1 MRKFCPEILAKS
13 EPPVS
18 LKQHIEECL
27 TVYESLKN
35 AFERLPVSNS
45 EHFWE
50 IVRFGIIFHDLGKS
64 HVEFQKMLNGEYA
77 EWYHQRHE
85 LFSVPFIDM
94 LNLENDDKW
103 LLKMIIAG
111 HHKDF
116 KSLYD
121 LILHNYKSEEDFFS
135 FGQDGKLDWDQEVEK
150 LNIPQIQSLLEKFG
164 VSIKLNKFILPVE
177 LIKKYNRNPINSS
190 NPHFNELVLAAGA
203 LKQCDHSASAGIF
216 KVNTLKDKHFDF
228 LYQEQ
233 WIPYYHQK
241 KASETIGNIV
251 LIAPTGSGKTEASL
265 MWLHKQIKEYGQG
278 RTFYILPYTASINA
292 MYERLNDRMQG
303 NNEIVGLIHG
313 KLSEYIENKFGEEL
327 YSTQNEKLKKEI
339 KENYRAL
346 VPPLKVTTPFQLFKS
361 IFGLKGFEK
370 GIFEMSGGY
379 FIFDEIHA
387 YDPEV
392 IAQIKVLLEF
402 AIHYLNVNVCLM
414 TATLPTFLKNK
425 LCEVMQPLTE
435 ICANDNLYKKYIRHK
450 IRVAKGLLSENISI
464 IQQRLERGDKV
475 LVVCN
480 TVKQA
485 QSIYQLLDSPNKVL
499 LHGAFNGR
507 DRNKKEDKLKSE
519 NVKLLVGT
527 QAIEV
532 SLDIDYDV
540 LFTEPAPLDAL
551 LQRFG
556 RVNRHRINDTFRPPC
571 DCIVY
576 SERNDKD
583 KYIYRN
589 EEVIR
594 RTMHVLQE
602 IESKNEGIVFE
613 KDLQHYL
620 DFVYPEWSKNEEDDF
635 DRVYNSLNDF
645 VKNNLVPFIYDPH
658 SEEEFENQFDG
669 IKVVPSILKNDYI
682 NLLNSNQFIKAES
695 LKVSVSKRRFSSL
708 IKNEE
713 IQKEVTA
720 FQVLNKEQIMEKTFY
735 TINKKYDDELGL
747 QIDDEYISVE
757 SNIWD

>member
-1 MRKFCPEILAKS
+1 
-13 EPPVS
+13 
-18 LKQHIEECL
+18 
-27 TVYESLKN
+27 
-35 AFERLPVSNS
+35 
-45 EHFWE
+45 
-50 IVRFGIIFHDLGKS
+50 
-64 HVEFQKMLNGEYA
+64 
-77 EWYHQRHE
+77 
-85 LFSVPFIDM
+85 
-94 LNLENDDKW
+94 
-103 LLKMIIAG
+103 
-111 HHKDF
+111 
-116 KSLYD
+116 
-121 LILHNYKSEEDFFS
+121 
-135 FGQDGKLDWDQEVEK
+135 
-150 LNIPQIQSLLEKFG
+150 
-164 VSIKLNKFILPVE
+164 
-177 LIKKYNRNPINSS
+177 
-190 NPHFNELVLAAGA
+190 
-203 LKQCDHSASAGIF
+203 
-216 KVNTLKDKHFDF
+216 
-228 LYQEQ
+228 
-233 WIPYYHQK
+233 
-241 KASETIGNIV
+241 
-251 LIAPTGSGKTEASL
+251 
-265 MWLHKQIKEYGQG
+265 
-278 RTFYILPYTASINA
+278 
-292 MYERLNDRMQG
+292 
-303 NNEIVGLIHG
+303 
-313 KLSEYIENKFGEEL
+313 
-327 YSTQNEKLKKEI
+327 
-339 KENYRAL
+339 
-346 VPPLKVTTPFQLFKS
+346 
-361 IFGLKGFEK
+361 
-370 GIFEMSGGY
+370 
-379 FIFDEIHA
+379 
-387 YDPEV
+387 
-392 IAQIKVLLEF
+392 
-402 AIHYLNVNVCLM
+402 
-414 TATLPTFLKNK
+414 
-425 LCEVMQPLTE
+425 
-435 ICANDNLYKKYIRHK
+435 
-450 IRVAKGLLSENISI
+450 
-464 IQQRLERGDKV
+464 

-507 DRNKKEDKLKSE
+507 DRNKKEDKLQSE

-556 RVNRHRINDTFRPPC
+556 RVNRHRINDEFRPPC
-571 DCIVY
+571 DCVVY
-576 SERNDKD
+576 SERNDRD

-602 IESKNEGIVFE
+602 IELKNEGIVFE

-620 DFVYPEWSKNEEDDF
+620 DFVYPAWSKNEEEDF

-708 IKNEE
+708 IQNEE
-713 IQKEVTA
+713 IQREVAA